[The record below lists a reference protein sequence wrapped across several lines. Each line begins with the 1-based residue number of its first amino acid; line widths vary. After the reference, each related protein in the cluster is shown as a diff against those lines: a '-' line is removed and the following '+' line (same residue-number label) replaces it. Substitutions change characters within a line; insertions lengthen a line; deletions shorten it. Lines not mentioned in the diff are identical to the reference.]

1 MPARALSLPAVT
13 FRAEGRAMDRARAS
27 THLRCPQWKMPGPR
41 AAQQARST
49 CTWKPHAPRA
59 QHRPAKRSRRC
70 RHVGPL

>member
-13 FRAEGRAMDRARAS
+13 FRAEGRAMDGARAS

-49 CTWKPHAPRA
+49 C
-59 QHRPAKRSRRC
+59 
-70 RHVGPL
+70 L